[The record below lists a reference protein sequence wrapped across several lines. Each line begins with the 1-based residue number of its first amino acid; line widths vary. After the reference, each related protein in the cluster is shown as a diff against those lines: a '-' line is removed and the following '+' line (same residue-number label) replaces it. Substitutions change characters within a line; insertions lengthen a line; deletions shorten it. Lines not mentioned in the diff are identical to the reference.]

1 MKAHIFTNNTLN
13 NSIYEKNS
21 VIALGSFYSFHI
33 GHQEIFD
40 NTLRIAKRKNLSSG
54 IILFNEKDLFPKKET
69 HSLNWRVDYL
79 DTLGFDF
86 VIIFDKTIN
95 NMSLEGEEFIE
106 ILSKNY
112 GAKEYVCGN
121 DFAFGKNKKWNAS
134 MLSQKH
140 SVNIIPTVK
149 LDNAKVGTTLVND
162 VIERGDLNLL
172 KTLLNRNYSVHGK
185 VIHGEGNGAKFG
197 FKTANID
204 LGKNLVEFPDGVYIT
219 YLKIKDKLYPSV
231 TSVGKKPTIHKNY
244 LKTYETHI
252 LNFNKNIY
260 GSNVECIFLKKIRNQ
275 ERYES
280 IKELIEQIRKDKD
293 LTIEWFINNK
303 L

>member
-1 MKAHIFTNNTLN
+1 MKAHIFTNDTLN
-13 NSIYEKNS
+13 NNIYEKDS

-33 GHQEIFD
+33 GHQEIFK
-40 NTLRIAKRKNLSSG
+40 NTLKIASEKKLSSG
-54 IILFNEKDLFPKKET
+54 IILFNEKGLFPKKET
-69 HSLNWRVDYL
+69 YSLNWRVNYL
-79 DTLGFDF
+79 DKLGFDF

-95 NMSLEGEEFIE
+95 NMSLEGNEFIK

-121 DFAFGKNKKWNAS
+121 DFSFGKNRKWNTS
-134 MLSQKH
+134 MLMQKH
-140 SVNIIPTVK
+140 SVKIVPTVK
-149 LDNAKVGTTLVND
+149 IDNVKVATTLVNE
-162 VIERGDLNLL
+162 VIERGDLELL
-172 KTLLNRNYSVHGK
+172 KVLLDRSYSVYGN
-185 VIHGEGNGAKFG
+185 VVHGEGNGAKFG

-204 LGKNLVEFPDGVYIT
+204 LGNNLVEIPDGVYIT
-219 YLKIKDKLYPSV
+219 YLKIEDKLYPSV

-244 LKTYETHI
+244 KKTYETHI

-260 GSNVECIFLKKIRNQ
+260 SKNVECFFLKKIRDQ

-280 IKELIEQIRKDKD
+280 IAELIKQIRKDKD
-293 LTIEWFINNK
+293 FTIDWFINNK